1 MTKIGLRKNKL
12 ISEAVDKN
20 FMKFFA
26 EILRDFMIVFIM
38 LVWQSREVPISH
50 VKLYNCTYYSFI
62 ANERTFL
69 LEYRIKRVPYSSEIS
84 WLQIIVGPE

>member
-26 EILRDFMIVFIM
+26 EILRDFMIVFIT
-38 LVWQSREVPISH
+38 LV
-50 VKLYNCTYYSFI
+50 
-62 ANERTFL
+62 
-69 LEYRIKRVPYSSEIS
+69 
-84 WLQIIVGPE
+84 